1 MDKSKIIKMVILLAA
16 ITVIFGS
23 LLRLVQY
30 NSFSLA
36 DNERLNA
43 SRESKQEEAQTNAS
57 DVSVQEDEQSDAS
70 DDSVQE
76 DTQSDTSDS
85 PVQENMQ
92 GENQDS
98 ELSKSIVDSTG
109 LTGTENTENT
119 ENTNQIVVPVTNLT
133 GAKLNG
139 TDLLEDRITYTEG
152 FYSEPLSDSLRRFI
166 TGVSYPATTE
176 GDSESPIEIG
186 FEELRYLHIWHY
198 NFEGNPAE
206 GELICNESIANDL
219 LEIFYELYRNEYQ
232 IESVLLIDEF
242 DGDDTASMEANNT
255 SCFNY
260 RKVEGSEN
268 LSKHAY
274 GLAIDINPFYNPY
287 VTYPNGVET
296 ISPAGSEAY
305 ADRSVSFPYKIDQDD
320 LCYKLFTEHGFT
332 WGGNWNNIKDY
343 QHFQKVKP

>member
-1 MDKSKIIKMVILLAA
+1 MDKSKIIKMVIILAA

-30 NSFSLA
+30 NSFSLE
-36 DNERLNA
+36 DNERLNSSQEANDPSQGTNTA
-43 SRESKQEEAQTNAS
+43 SQE
-57 DVSVQEDEQSDAS
+57 S
-70 DDSVQE
+70 DDSSHGITE
-76 DTQSDTSDS
+76 SL
-85 PVQENMQ
+85 QENMH
-92 GENQDS
+92 GENQESPENESTAYSNNVSGVEYADDS
-98 ELSKSIVDSTG
+98 EGISHSTVFLS
-109 LTGTENTENT
+109 
-119 ENTNQIVVPVTNLT
+119 NLT

-139 TDLLEDRITYTEG
+139 TDMLDDRSIYTEG

-176 GDSESPIEIG
+176 GDSESPVEIG

-198 NFEGNPAE
+198 DFEGNPAE
-206 GELICNESIANDL
+206 GELICNESIASDL

-268 LSKHAY
+268 LSKHAH

-287 VTYPNGVET
+287 ITYPNGVET

-305 ADRSVSFPYKIDQDD
+305 ADRSMSFPYKIDKDD
-320 LCYKLFTEHGFT
+320 LCYKLFTDHGFT
-332 WGGNWNNIKDY
+332 WGGNWNNVKDY
-343 QHFQKVKP
+343 QHFQKVIK